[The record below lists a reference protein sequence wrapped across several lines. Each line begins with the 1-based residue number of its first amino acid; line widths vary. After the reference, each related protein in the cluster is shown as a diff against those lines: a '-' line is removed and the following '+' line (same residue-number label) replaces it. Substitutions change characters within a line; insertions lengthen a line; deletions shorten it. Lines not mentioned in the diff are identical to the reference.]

1 VGMPAV
7 FANPYASRSQ
17 HISSQKIAQL
27 RFNVCCVSGEKK
39 IVSQTVQGNISKE
52 IISGVAIIGLIFT
65 ASTYLPIIGFFFS
78 LFIPL
83 PILFYRSKL
92 GRTTGIIVYILSII
106 IMIVITGSISLDI
119 FFFAELL
126 LLGFVLS
133 ELFEMRLSIDKTIS
147 YACASVLIT
156 VIVILFFYS
165 NLSNTGIYTLAS
177 EYISRNLELTMA
189 MYESLGVPEESIH
202 VISNSME
209 KIHYV
214 LIRIIP
220 AMLISLTLFVS
231 WTSLLIA
238 KPLLKAKNIFF
249 PDFDSLKL
257 WKAPEFMV
265 WLFIG
270 CGVMLILPEDSFK
283 ILGLN
288 GLIILLTIYFFQG
301 IAIVSFY
308 FEKKN
313 VPRIFRIFL
322 YSVLALQQLV
332 LLSVIGLGFFD
343 MWLNF
348 RKLGIKKES

>member
-1 VGMPAV
+1 
-7 FANPYASRSQ
+7 
-17 HISSQKIAQL
+17 
-27 RFNVCCVSGEKK
+27 VCVPEEKK
-39 IVSQTVQGNISKE
+39 IVSQTDQGNISKD
-52 IISGVAIIGLIFT
+52 IISGIAIIGLIFT

-106 IMIVITGSISLDI
+106 IMIVMTGSISLDI

-214 LIRIIP
+214 LILIIP

-270 CGVMLILPEDSFK
+270 CGVMLILPDNSFK

>member
-1 VGMPAV
+1 
-7 FANPYASRSQ
+7 
-17 HISSQKIAQL
+17 
-27 RFNVCCVSGEKK
+27 
-39 IVSQTVQGNISKE
+39 VSQTVQENISKD

-106 IMIVITGSISLDI
+106 IMIVMTGSISLDM

-133 ELFEMRLSIDKTIS
+133 ELFEMRLSIEKTIS

-156 VIVILFFYS
+156 GIVILFFYS

-202 VISNSME
+202 IISNSME

-270 CGVMLILPEDSFK
+270 CGVMLILPENSFK

-343 MWLNF
+343 MWINF

>member
-1 VGMPAV
+1 
-7 FANPYASRSQ
+7 
-17 HISSQKIAQL
+17 
-27 RFNVCCVSGEKK
+27 
-39 IVSQTVQGNISKE
+39 VSQTVQENISKD
-52 IISGVAIIGLIFT
+52 IISGIAIIGLIFT

-92 GRTTGIIVYILSII
+92 GRTTGIIVYLLSII
-106 IMIVITGSISLDI
+106 IMIVMTGSISLDI

-126 LLGFVLS
+126 LLGFVLG
-133 ELFEMRLSIDKTIS
+133 ELIEMHLSIEKTIS
-147 YACASVLIT
+147 YACASVLMVGI
-156 VIVILFFYS
+156 IILLFYS

-177 EYISRNLELTMA
+177 EYISRNLKLTMVL
-189 MYESLGVPEESIH
+189 YESMGVSEESIH
-202 VISNSME
+202 VISDSME

-214 LIRIIP
+214 LVRIIP

-231 WTSLLIA
+231 WTSLLIV
-238 KPLLKAKNIFF
+238 KPVLKAKNIFS
-249 PDFDSLKL
+249 PDFGSLKL

-265 WLFIG
+265 WIFIG
-270 CGVMLILPEDSFK
+270 CGVTLILPDNFFK

-288 GLIILLTIYFFQG
+288 CLIILMTIYFFQG

-332 LLSVIGLGFFD
+332 LLSVIVLGFFD

-348 RKLGIKKES
+348 RRIDLKKEN

>member
-1 VGMPAV
+1 M
-7 FANPYASRSQ
+7 SQ
-17 HISSQKIAQL
+17 T
-27 RFNVCCVSGEKK
+27 
-39 IVSQTVQGNISKE
+39 TVQGNISKD

-65 ASTYLPIIGFFFS
+65 ASTYLPVIGFFFS

-106 IMIVITGSISLDI
+106 IMIVMTGSISLDI

-133 ELFEMRLSIDKTIS
+133 ELFEMRLSIEKTIS

-156 VIVILFFYS
+156 GIVILFFYS

-220 AMLISLTLFVS
+220 AMLIALTLFVS

-238 KPLLKAKNIFF
+238 KPLLEAKNIFF

-270 CGVMLILPEDSFK
+270 CGVMLILPENSFK

-322 YSVLALQQLV
+322 YSILALQQLV
-332 LLSVIGLGFFD
+332 LLCVIGLGFFD
-343 MWLNF
+343 IWINF
-348 RKLGIKKES
+348 RKLGIKKET

>member
-1 VGMPAV
+1 M
-7 FANPYASRSQ
+7 SQ
-17 HISSQKIAQL
+17 T
-27 RFNVCCVSGEKK
+27 
-39 IVSQTVQGNISKE
+39 TVQGNISKD

-65 ASTYLPIIGFFFS
+65 ASTYLPVIGFFFS

-92 GRTTGIIVYILSII
+92 GRTTGIIVYLLSII
-106 IMIVITGSISLDI
+106 IMIVMTGSISLDI

-133 ELFEMRLSIDKTIS
+133 ELFEMRLSIEKTIS

-156 VIVILFFYS
+156 GIVILFFYS

-220 AMLISLTLFVS
+220 AMLIALTLFVS

-238 KPLLKAKNIFF
+238 KPLLEAKNIFF

-270 CGVMLILPEDSFK
+270 CGVMLILPENSFK

-322 YSVLALQQLV
+322 YSILALQQLV
-332 LLSVIGLGFFD
+332 LLCVIGLGFFD
-343 MWLNF
+343 IWINF

>member
-1 VGMPAV
+1 
-7 FANPYASRSQ
+7 
-17 HISSQKIAQL
+17 
-27 RFNVCCVSGEKK
+27 
-39 IVSQTVQGNISKE
+39 VSQTDQGNISKD
-52 IISGVAIIGLIFT
+52 IISGIAIIGLIFT

-106 IMIVITGSISLDI
+106 IMIVMTGSISLDI

-270 CGVMLILPEDSFK
+270 CGVMLILPDNSFK

>member
-1 VGMPAV
+1 
-7 FANPYASRSQ
+7 
-17 HISSQKIAQL
+17 
-27 RFNVCCVSGEKK
+27 
-39 IVSQTVQGNISKE
+39 VSQTVQGNISKD
-52 IISGVAIIGLIFT
+52 IISGIAIIGLIFT

>member
-1 VGMPAV
+1 M
-7 FANPYASRSQ
+7 
-17 HISSQKIAQL
+17 
-27 RFNVCCVSGEKK
+27 
-39 IVSQTVQGNISKE
+39 SQTVQENISKD
-52 IISGVAIIGLIFT
+52 IISGIAIIGLIFT

-106 IMIVITGSISLDI
+106 IMIVMTGSISLDI

-133 ELFEMRLSIDKTIS
+133 ELIEMHLSIEKTIS

-156 VIVILFFYS
+156 GIIILFFYS

-177 EYISRNLELTMA
+177 EYISRNLKLTMVL
-189 MYESLGVPEESIH
+189 YESMGVPEESIH

-214 LIRIIP
+214 LVRIIP

-231 WTSLLIA
+231 WTSLLIV
-238 KPLLKAKNIFF
+238 KPVLKAKNIFS
-249 PDFDSLKL
+249 PDFGSLKL

-265 WLFIG
+265 WIFIG
-270 CGVMLILPEDSFK
+270 CGVTLILPNNFFK

-288 GLIILLTIYFFQG
+288 GLIILMTIYFFQG

-348 RKLGIKKES
+348 RRLGIKKESST

>member
-1 VGMPAV
+1 M
-7 FANPYASRSQ
+7 
-17 HISSQKIAQL
+17 
-27 RFNVCCVSGEKK
+27 
-39 IVSQTVQGNISKE
+39 SQTDQGNISKD
-52 IISGVAIIGLIFT
+52 IISGIAIIGLIFT

-106 IMIVITGSISLDI
+106 IMIVMTGSISLDI

-270 CGVMLILPEDSFK
+270 CGVMLILPDNSFK

-288 GLIILLTIYFFQG
+288 GLIILMTIYFFQG

>member
-1 VGMPAV
+1 M
-7 FANPYASRSQ
+7 
-17 HISSQKIAQL
+17 
-27 RFNVCCVSGEKK
+27 
-39 IVSQTVQGNISKE
+39 SQTVQGNISKD

-106 IMIVITGSISLDI
+106 IMIVMTGSISLDI

-133 ELFEMRLSIDKTIS
+133 ELFEMRLSIEKTIS

-156 VIVILFFYS
+156 GIVILFFYS

-270 CGVMLILPEDSFK
+270 CGVMLILPENSFK

-343 MWLNF
+343 MWINF

>member
-1 VGMPAV
+1 
-7 FANPYASRSQ
+7 
-17 HISSQKIAQL
+17 
-27 RFNVCCVSGEKK
+27 
-39 IVSQTVQGNISKE
+39 VSQTVQGNISKD
-52 IISGVAIIGLIFT
+52 IVSGIAIIGLIFT
-65 ASTYLPIIGFFFS
+65 TSTYLPVIGFFFS

-92 GRTTGIIVYILSII
+92 GRKTGLIVCILSIVM
-106 IMIVITGSISLDI
+106 MIVMTGSISLDI

-133 ELFEMRLSIDKTIS
+133 ELIEMHLSIEKTIS
-147 YACASVLIT
+147 YACVSVLIT
-156 VIVILFFYS
+156 GIVILFFYS
-165 NLSNTGIYTLAS
+165 NLSNTGIYALTS
-177 EYISRNLELTMA
+177 EYISRNLKLTMV
-189 MYESLGVPEESIH
+189 MYESMGVPEESIH

-231 WTSLLIA
+231 WATLLIA
-238 KPLLKAKNIFF
+238 KPVLKAKNIFF
-249 PDFDSLKL
+249 PDFDSFKL
-257 WKAPEFMV
+257 WKTPEFMV
-265 WLFIG
+265 WFFIG
-270 CGVMLILPEDSFK
+270 CGVMLILPENSFK

-288 GLIILLTIYFFQG
+288 GLIILMTIYFFQG

-322 YSVLALQQLV
+322 YSILALQQLV

>member
-1 VGMPAV
+1 M
-7 FANPYASRSQ
+7 
-17 HISSQKIAQL
+17 
-27 RFNVCCVSGEKK
+27 
-39 IVSQTVQGNISKE
+39 SQTVQGNISKD

-106 IMIVITGSISLDI
+106 IMIVMTGSISLDF

-133 ELFEMRLSIDKTIS
+133 ELFEMRLSIEKTIS

-156 VIVILFFYS
+156 GIVILFFYS

-189 MYESLGVPEESIH
+189 MYESMGVSEESIH

-231 WTSLLIA
+231 WTNLLIA

-270 CGVMLILPEDSFK
+270 CGVMLILPDNSFK

-288 GLIILLTIYFFQG
+288 GLIILMTIYFFQG

-343 MWLNF
+343 MWINF

>member
-1 VGMPAV
+1 
-7 FANPYASRSQ
+7 
-17 HISSQKIAQL
+17 
-27 RFNVCCVSGEKK
+27 
-39 IVSQTVQGNISKE
+39 
-52 IISGVAIIGLIFT
+52 
-65 ASTYLPIIGFFFS
+65 
-78 LFIPL
+78 
-83 PILFYRSKL
+83 
-92 GRTTGIIVYILSII
+92 
-106 IMIVITGSISLDI
+106 
-119 FFFAELL
+119 
-126 LLGFVLS
+126 
-133 ELFEMRLSIDKTIS
+133 
-147 YACASVLIT
+147 
-156 VIVILFFYS
+156 
-165 NLSNTGIYTLAS
+165 
-177 EYISRNLELTMA
+177 

-202 VISNSME
+202 IISNSME

-270 CGVMLILPEDSFK
+270 CGVMLILPENSFK

-343 MWLNF
+343 MWINF

>member
-1 VGMPAV
+1 M
-7 FANPYASRSQ
+7 
-17 HISSQKIAQL
+17 
-27 RFNVCCVSGEKK
+27 
-39 IVSQTVQGNISKE
+39 SQTVQGNISKD
-52 IISGVAIIGLIFT
+52 IISGIAIIGLIFT

-106 IMIVITGSISLDI
+106 IMIVMTGSISLDI

-133 ELFEMRLSIDKTIS
+133 ELFEMRLSIEKTIS

-156 VIVILFFYS
+156 GIVILFFYS

-238 KPLLKAKNIFF
+238 KPLFEAKNIFF

-270 CGVMLILPEDSFK
+270 CGVMLILPENSFK

-348 RKLGIKKES
+348 RRLGIKKES

>member
-1 VGMPAV
+1 M
-7 FANPYASRSQ
+7 
-17 HISSQKIAQL
+17 
-27 RFNVCCVSGEKK
+27 
-39 IVSQTVQGNISKE
+39 SQTVQGNISKD

-106 IMIVITGSISLDI
+106 IMIVMTGSISLDM

-133 ELFEMRLSIDKTIS
+133 ELFEMRLSIEKTIS

-156 VIVILFFYS
+156 GIVILFFYS

-189 MYESLGVPEESIH
+189 MYESMGVPEESIH

-231 WTSLLIA
+231 WTNLLIA

-270 CGVMLILPEDSFK
+270 CGVMLILPDNSFK

-288 GLIILLTIYFFQG
+288 GLIILMTIYFFQG

-343 MWLNF
+343 MWINF

>member
-1 VGMPAV
+1 
-7 FANPYASRSQ
+7 
-17 HISSQKIAQL
+17 
-27 RFNVCCVSGEKK
+27 
-39 IVSQTVQGNISKE
+39 VSQTDQGNISKD
-52 IISGVAIIGLIFT
+52 IISGLAIIGLIFT

-106 IMIVITGSISLDI
+106 IMIVMTGSISLDI

-270 CGVMLILPEDSFK
+270 CGVMLILPDNSFK

>member
-1 VGMPAV
+1 M
-7 FANPYASRSQ
+7 SQ
-17 HISSQKIAQL
+17 SVQK
-27 RFNVCCVSGEKK
+27 
-39 IVSQTVQGNISKE
+39 NITKD
-52 IISGVAIIGLIFT
+52 IISGTAITGLIFT
-65 ASTYLPIIGFFFS
+65 ASIYLPVIGFFFS

-92 GRTTGIIVYILSII
+92 GRKTGIIVCILSII
-106 IMIVITGSISLDI
+106 MIIVMTGSISLDI

-133 ELFEMRLSIDKTIS
+133 ELIEMRLSIEKTIS
-147 YACASVLIT
+147 YACTSVLIT
-156 VIVILFFYS
+156 GIVILLFYS
-165 NLSNTGIYTLAS
+165 NVSNTGIYTLVS
-177 EYISRNLELTMA
+177 EYISRNLKLTMV
-189 MYESLGVPEESIH
+189 MYESMGVPEESIH
-202 VISNSME
+202 VLSNSME

-220 AMLISLTLFVS
+220 AMLIALILFVS
-231 WTSLLIA
+231 WASLLIA
-238 KPLLKAKNIFF
+238 KPVLKAKNIFF
-249 PDFDSLKL
+249 PDFDSLKS
-257 WKAPEFMV
+257 WKAPEFLV
-265 WLFIG
+265 WIFIG
-270 CGVMLILPEDSFK
+270 CGVMLVFPENSFK

-288 GLIILLTIYFFQG
+288 GLIILMTIYFFQG

-322 YSVLALQQLV
+322 YSILALQQLI